1 MKLSEA
7 FCQRLL
13 YQNRLVDPNGFICNA
28 NFSFMKIRAAINV
41 FVIPSHPICHHCA
54 VCMWVMTPKH
64 PIIYAALAYGHS
76 WCREWHYFKLGWFFG
91 HWRLSAGIIITS
103 VWLKHRRHQGYN
115 GWKAS
120 WLVEAS
126 EPILPAS
133 AKTDSISGDEF
144 KRHGWPN
151 LPALSPF
158 HSCQC
163 CAIKTSFNSKTKRRK
178 NWWDDSFAPYLS

>member
-1 MKLSEA
+1 MNRHHHNYIAKIDMTRIWQTKCHDYNVSIILATTKAMKLSET

-13 YQNRLVDPNGFICNA
+13 HQTRLVDPNGFICNA

-91 HWRLSAGIIITS
+91 HWRLSAGIIINS

-120 WLVEAS
+120 
-126 EPILPAS
+126 
-133 AKTDSISGDEF
+133 
-144 KRHGWPN
+144 
-151 LPALSPF
+151 
-158 HSCQC
+158 
-163 CAIKTSFNSKTKRRK
+163 
-178 NWWDDSFAPYLS
+178 